1 MRYSVVSNLA
11 NSSSNPKDALGTILL
26 LFRQKPY
33 EYPFSSNSPFKS
45 WHISAIF
52 SILPSFHLPGFH
64 FSLSGKYFLVFPLAW
79 IPFFLLRQVFPRLST
94 CLDCH
99 FCLSGKYFPVFP
111 LAWIP
116 FFPLRQVFSRLSTC
130 LDSVFPS
137 QASISSP
144 FHLPGFHFFLS
155 GKWNC
160 LGNSVP
166 FVKIH
171 FGQLVMTE
179 ICCLNSNNQKEPV
192 VKRCLYVQNQTR
204 TVNFLIISLSKRQI
218 RKCGSDSPPPVASP
232 SSN

>member
-79 IPFFLLRQVFPRLST
+79 IPFFPLRQVFPRLST
-94 CLDCH
+94 CLD
-99 FCLSGKYFPVFP
+99 SIFPSQASISP
-111 LAWIP
+111 P
-116 FFPLRQVFSRLSTC
+116 FHLPGLPFLPLRQVFPRLSTC

-137 QASISSP
+137 QASIFSS
-144 FHLPGFHFFLS
+144 FHLPGFRFSLS
-155 GKWNC
+155 GKYFLAFPLAWI
-160 LGNSVP
+160 P
-166 FVKIH
+166 FFPLRQVELSWK
-171 FGQLVMTE
+171 FCP
-179 ICCLNSNNQKEPV
+179 ICKNPFW
-192 VKRCLYVQNQTR
+192 
-204 TVNFLIISLSKRQI
+204 TVSHDRNLLSK
-218 RKCGSDSPPPVASP
+218 
-232 SSN
+232 